1 MVDIIIWYIYFVVDI
16 ILHIPDLQD
25 FQELFSIPGL
35 LALSNIIIID
45 IVMSWDNA
53 IVIWMATRNLPEKLR
68 KKAIMVG
75 IALATVMRIWFALFA
90 TILLWITWLRFAWWV
105 LLLYVVWKFYKELR
119 NWWHHEEGI
128 NNVKEIWFMTAI
140 YTIIIADV
148 SMSLDNV
155 LAVAWASHGNIVTLW
170 IWLVFSIIL
179 MAFASNYIAK
189 SLNKYPI
196 IQWIWLLVILFV
208 AIEMLIKW
216 TPDIENKIHV
226 NNLFPFFIFITSL
239 VFVFLHQKYVKA
251 INEANLRKY
260 IENNYLKIIVSFLLI
275 IFLFV
280 NLWETINSYIN
291 HHEVILYSIN
301 LILLFIFLEVIS
313 VLKIKIPKKEINKI
327 DNY

>member
-1 MVDIIIWYIYFVVDI
+1 MENIA
-16 ILHIPDLQD
+16 QD
-25 FQELFSIPGL
+25 FINLLTIPWL
-35 LALSNIIIID
+35 LALINIMIID

-53 IVIWMATRNLPEKLR
+53 IVIGMATRNLTWKLR
-68 KKAIMVG
+68 KKAIFVG
-75 IALATVMRIWFALFA
+75 IALATVMRIWFAFFA
-90 TILLWITWLRFAWWV
+90 TYLLWVTWLRFAWWI

-119 NWWHHEEGI
+119 NWGHHEDGI
-128 NNVKEIWFMTAI
+128 NTVKEVWFMAAI

-189 SLNKYPI
+189 KLNDYPI
-196 IQWIWLLVILFV
+196 IQWIWLLVIFFV

-216 TPDIENKIHV
+216 TPDIEKTIHI

-251 INEANLRKY
+251 IEEVNLRKF
-260 IENNYLKIIVSFLLI
+260 IENNYLKIIVSFLLV

-280 NLWETINSYIN
+280 NLWETISSYIN
-291 HHEVILYSIN
+291 HHEVISYSIN
-301 LILLFIFLEVIS
+301 LILLFIFLEIISILKVI
-313 VLKIKIPKKEINKI
+313 KK
-327 DNY
+327 